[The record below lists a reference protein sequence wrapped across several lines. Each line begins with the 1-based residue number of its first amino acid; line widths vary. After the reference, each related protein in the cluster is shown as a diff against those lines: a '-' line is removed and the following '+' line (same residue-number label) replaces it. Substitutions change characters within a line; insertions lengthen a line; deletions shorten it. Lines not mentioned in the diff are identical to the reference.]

1 MPRFRLFFTPAGAAF
16 LAASLVILIRSLLAR
31 NSYEIVLSSAALL
44 FLLVMGVIG
53 VWKSGKLKS
62 MEAGW
67 KPPYPAVAGFG
78 EDTLITGLDEKVPL
92 FFRLHFIVRGRFF
105 PSSSGAASSGAAS
118 SGVASGNAASSAEN
132 GGCPMLVETSAARGE
147 KAARLSMNFP
157 MSGVFSGEGFC
168 RLKDVFGFF
177 SFSCGISQRRTINVR
192 SSPCF
197 GKNYYVNA
205 QSGAEDRRNKT
216 SSDEERYYMREYT
229 PGDRFRDINWK
240 SSEKIDALI
249 TRISPDNQE
258 KVSRIEVYFRNYGQV
273 KKTSLEALWLLD
285 RAKARLSHFLRSL
298 MEMQSSYIFHVR
310 TARGGWEIEDE
321 EDLDAFLEEL
331 AGMGFSSPQ
340 NETLSPQG
348 ADEIYVFSTACDT
361 GLNGFLLA
369 CNPRPVSLF
378 LVQPLNDKERK
389 TGKFSSFFSKKSLP
403 PAGTEPKKDAE
414 TETLRKT
421 DFPANGCFPLPR
433 FLIRGKI
440 RQMGVQAGKTE
451 IIYAETRL

>member
-1 MPRFRLFFTPAGAAF
+1 MPRIRLFFTPAGVTI
-16 LAASLVILIRSLLAR
+16 LAAALVILIRSLLAR

-44 FLLVMGVIG
+44 FLLVMGIIG
-53 VWKSGKLKS
+53 AWKSGKLKS
-62 MEAGW
+62 LEAGW
-67 KPPYPAVAGFG
+67 KPPFPAVALSG

-92 FFRLHFIVRGRFF
+92 FFRLHFIVRGRFS
-105 PSSSGAASSGAAS
+105 PCG
-118 SGVASGNAASSAEN
+118 GVANNADHSAVGYNAVGYNAA
-132 GGCPMLVETSAARGE
+132 CPLLAETSVSRGE
-147 KAARLSMNFP
+147 KTARLAMNFP
-157 MSGVFSGEGFC
+157 VSGVFNGEGFC
-168 RLKDVFGFF
+168 RLKDVFGFY
-177 SFSCGISQRRTINVR
+177 SFSCGTPQRRTINVR

-197 GKNYYVNA
+197 GKDYYINA
-205 QSGAEDRRNKT
+205 HSGAEDRRNKT

-240 SSEKIDALI
+240 SSEKIDSLI

-273 KKTSLEALWLLD
+273 NKPSLEALWLLD

-310 TARGGWEIEDE
+310 AAGGSWEIEDE

-331 AGMGFSSPQ
+331 AGTGFSPPQ
-340 NETLSPQG
+340 NEALFPHG

-361 GLNGFLLA
+361 ELNGFLLA

-378 LVQPLNDKERK
+378 LVQPLHEKESVK
-389 TGKFSSFFSKKSLP
+389 SKLSVWKKPLS

-414 TETLRKT
+414 TETLRKM

-440 RQMGVQAGKTE
+440 KQLGVHAGKTE
-451 IIYAETRL
+451 IIYVETKL